1 MELKEEI
8 ETRLKRK
15 NQLLIAKDSIILQEL
30 QDVLAVSSPKTII
43 YWSLRESE
51 RIARKLDEQFH
62 DPLFLETAINAWLWA
77 MGKNKMYD
85 VKSLILAVH
94 DYAKKTDDPIVQ
106 ALCHA
111 LGQGCST
118 VHTIKHATGLPMYEM
133 TAMVKER
140 GIEDLSYLLEMKEYY
155 IQQLLDAGDC
165 VSYVKMSWA
174 KFIEKHEKAF
184 HEEKKS
190 HNFEAVSNK

>member
-51 RIARKLDEQFH
+51 RIARRLDDQFH
-62 DPLFLETAINAWLWA
+62 DPLFLETAIFAWLWA
-77 MGKNKMYD
+77 MGEKKMYE
-85 VKSLILAVH
+85 VKPSILAVH
-94 DYAKKTDDPIVQ
+94 GYAKKTDDPVVQ

-118 VHTIKHATGLPMYEM
+118 VHTVKHAIGLPMYEM

-140 GIEDLSYLLEMKEYY
+140 GIDDLSYLVEMKEYY
-155 IQQLLDAGDC
+155 IRELLDARDC
-165 VSYVKMSWA
+165 VRNVKMSWA
-174 KFIEKHEKAF
+174 KFIGKHEKAF
-184 HEEKKS
+184 HEEQKAR
-190 HNFEAVSNK
+190 NLDAESNK